1 MTGHGREDLVLLV
14 TNRLQDSAGNLIDRY
29 VRRML
34 IESRIADAIRLFR
47 TDALSSSVPL
57 KVDTEE
63 MAGPEV
69 VPIAFRSA

>member
-1 MTGHGREDLVLLV
+1 MLLV
-14 TNRLQDSAGNLIDRY
+14 TNRLQDSAGKLIDRY

-34 IESRIADAIRLFR
+34 IERRIADAIRLLH